1 MKLAVV
7 LITGI
12 VTIIGLSIP
21 VIAQINRP
29 SQDFFEQ
36 GREQLERQ
44 IQILQESPN
53 TPQNPQQTPEP
64 VLKVSPSPEHD
75 CQSQPAPSATP
86 LPTPTQ

>member
-7 LITGI
+7 LMTGI
-12 VTIIGLSIP
+12 VTIIGLNVP

-29 SQDFFEQ
+29 TQDFFEQ

-53 TPQNPQQTPEP
+53 TPQNPQKTPEP
-64 VLKVSPSPEHD
+64 VLKVSPSPDHD